1 MSAASVH
8 TRKATAASAA
18 RRAQELRVMLQRHD
32 YLYYVAAQPEITDE
46 EYDALM
52 RELQEIETLHP
63 ELRTPDSPTQ
73 RVGGQ
78 PMKMFPTVTHEV
90 PMLSLSN
97 TYNETDIREF
107 DRRVRSILRDEPY
120 QYVCELKFDGVSL
133 SVRYVDGLLTLGATR
148 GDGTQGDDITT
159 NVRTIRSLPL
169 RIDHAD
175 RRYLDCEVRGEV
187 VMFRSD
193 FATMNAERER
203 LGARLFIN
211 PRNSVAGT
219 LKLQD
224 SKIVASRRLRF
235 YAYSIRS
242 PKRPVESHY
251 EGLQLLRSLGF
262 LVDTHAQRCADI
274 EAVIKHWQVW
284 EEQRDSLPF
293 DIDGI
298 VVKVDSRIQQERLGA
313 IAKSP
318 RWAIACKFTSRS
330 AQTVLRDI
338 CLQVGRVGTIT
349 PVAELEPVFIGGT
362 TVSRAS
368 LYNEDYIRAID
379 ARIGD
384 TVVVERG
391 GDVIPKVT
399 SVVSERRPKNA
410 KRFSFPRKCPA
421 CGSDIV
427 RPDGEANYF
436 CDNFECPKQ
445 VRERIEH
452 WASRGAMDIAGLGES
467 NVDTLVAHNLI
478 RNVADLYDLHTRRD
492 LLIDL
497 ERWGEK
503 SVDKLLQSIEV
514 SKSKPYR
521 RVLYAL
527 GIRHVGSRIAEILA
541 EAFPSVDA
549 VLRARQEELE
559 ETEEIG
565 PTIAASIAHF
575 FANPHNR
582 AMIDRLRRAGLQL
595 AAEKK
600 TSTGAFAGKTFV
612 LTGALRSMTRGE
624 AKEHI
629 ERHGGRV
636 AAGVSGKVDV
646 VVAGEDPGSKLDKAR
661 SLGVRVWSEDE
672 FLTHV
677 EGSGE
682 KRRT

>member
-1 MSAASVH
+1 
-8 TRKATAASAA
+8 
-18 RRAQELRVMLQRHD
+18 MLQRHD